1 MYKLTSPTSPTSIT
15 RIADGA
21 CIPADPTNTDYATY
35 LAWLA
40 AGNTPLPADM
50 PPWPPIKA
58 AELDVVRTTFEQIIN
73 RLDGIAARFA
83 RAGDMPSALSCDATV
98 VDLIAIPKS
107 ASVLAA
113 SNLLELKMAGAVSY
127 NAAEA
132 KLTPA
137 ALAAFRAMRA

>member
-1 MYKLTSPTSPTSIT
+1 MYKLSNSPSIL
-15 RIADGA
+15 RVADGA
-21 CIPADPTNTDYATY
+21 WLPNNGSEY

-40 AGNTPLPADM
+40 AGNTPQPADV
-50 PPWPPIKA
+50 PQWGPIKA
-58 AELDVVRTTFEQIIN
+58 AELEAVRATFEQIIN

-83 RAGDMPSALSCDATV
+83 RAGDMPSALSCDAAV

-107 ASVLAA
+107 AGVLAA
-113 SNLLELKMAGAVSY
+113 SNLLELKIAGAVAY